1 MRGGR
6 MIVNPV
12 RYGSGSTKQAEVT
25 FAHRQ
30 GTTFSA
36 KYSKNQEYVKFSK
49 SYTENQVTDLVD
61 VGTIILSDSNTT
73 VTVQSG
79 GKLTKIATNQ
89 YFLSAN
95 A

>member
-1 MRGGR
+1 
-6 MIVNPV
+6 MIFNPV
-12 RYGSGSTKQAEVT
+12 RYGGGIAVKQATVN

-30 GTTFSA
+30 GSKFSA
-36 KYSKNQEYVKFSK
+36 KYSKNKEYVNFSK
-49 SYTENQVTDLVD
+49 NYTEKAVTDLVD